1 MEEELLIR
9 VSAEDRYDIDVDDL
23 VKANTKLVDENRYIR
38 RDLSLS
44 QAKIIRA
51 KKVISIGL
59 GKESVNERV
68 LLKAVKRVLEGKR
81 SFLVEKLLEG
91 KKTPVNGVFDTDN
104 EEFDEMDEF
113 EL

>member
-23 VKANTKLVDENRYIR
+23 IKANTKLVDENRYIR

-44 QAKIIRA
+44 QTKINRA

-59 GKESVNERV
+59 EKKSVNERV

-91 KKTPVNGVFDTDN
+91 KKMPTNGIYDTDN
-104 EEFDEMDEF
+104 EEFDEMDEL